1 MTGMQNSITE
11 NDIDSVIAETDYI
24 VMSDGRT
31 TVCHL
36 TLRNGFTV
44 LGSSACVSIEK
55 FNRGTGQELALKDA
69 KNKVWELEGYLLR
82 QKIHEAHVN
91 HGHNRRR
98 DMDFGDAIRALKTGK
113 KVARAGWNGKDMWLS
128 LSCPGTGS
136 IPMARNIPAS
146 AFWSENNAKY
156 AEECRGGHAT
166 VLPCITMKTAT
177 GEILMGWLASQTD
190 ILAIDWQVV
199 E

>member
-1 MTGMQNSITE
+1 ME
-11 NDIDSVIAETDYI
+11 NYISEDHVQSVISATSY
-24 VMSDGRT
+24 VTMSDGRT
-31 TVCHL
+31 TICQL
-36 TLRNGFTV
+36 TLKNGFTV
-44 LGSSACVSIEK
+44 IGSSACVSVERFNKEK
-55 FNRGTGQELALKDA
+55 GEEIALKDA
-69 KNKVWELEGYLLR
+69 IEKVWVLEGYLLR
-82 QKIHEAHVN
+82 QRIHEGHVN
-91 HGHNRRR
+91 HGRDRRR
-98 DMDFGDAIRALKTGK
+98 SMDFGDAIRALKTGK

-190 ILAIDWQVV
+190 MLAIDWLVV
-199 E
+199 D